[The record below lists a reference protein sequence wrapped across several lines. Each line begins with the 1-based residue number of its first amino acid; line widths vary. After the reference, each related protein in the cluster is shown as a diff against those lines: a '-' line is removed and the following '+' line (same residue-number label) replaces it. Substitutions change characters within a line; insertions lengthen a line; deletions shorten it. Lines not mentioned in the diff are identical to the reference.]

1 MRGLLSRNVNT
12 ESKIMKKLFFAAVAL
27 VATSF
32 AAQAQINPR
41 IEVAANIAR
50 TVAKDASGADAPGLK
65 VLPGF
70 RAGLAAEIGIASGVY
85 IAPGISFRQEGN
97 KQEVTT
103 NQKTETVSNT
113 LNYISVPVNLGVRVP
128 LTESLAI
135 SVEGGPAFSYGV
147 SSSVRTL
154 AGIKGGIKAA
164 YDAFKEKHYNR
175 FDMSINASAAVEFSK
190 FYVRL
195 GTDLGVVN
203 NLKEAVQ
210 KASSKNNS
218 FFLGLGYRF

>member
-1 MRGLLSRNVNT
+1 
-12 ESKIMKKLFFAAVAL
+12 MKKLFFAAVAL

-50 TVAKDASGADAPGLK
+50 TIAKDASGADAPGLK

-97 KQEVTT
+97 KQEVPTG
-103 NQKTETVSNT
+103 QKTETVSNT

-154 AGIKGGIKAA
+154 AGIQGGIKAA
-164 YDAFKEKHYNR
+164 YDAFKEKQYNR
-175 FDMSINASAAVEFSK
+175 FDMSINASAAIEFSK
-190 FYVRL
+190 IYVRL
-195 GTDLGVVN
+195 GADLGMVN
-203 NLKEAVQ
+203 NFKEATD
-210 KASSKNNS
+210 KLSSKNTS

>member
-1 MRGLLSRNVNT
+1 
-12 ESKIMKKLFFAAVAL
+12 MKKLFFAAVAL

-50 TVAKDASGADAPGLK
+50 TIAKDASGADVNGLK

-103 NQKTETVSNT
+103 GQKTETVSNT

-154 AGIKGGIKAA
+154 AGIKGGIKSA
-164 YDAFKEKHYNR
+164 YDAFKEKQYNR
-175 FDMSINASAAVEFSK
+175 FDMSINASAALEFSK
-190 FYVRL
+190 IYVRL
-195 GTDLGVVN
+195 GTDLGMVN
-203 NLKEAVQ
+203 SFKEATD
-210 KASSKNNS
+210 KLSSKNTS

>member
-1 MRGLLSRNVNT
+1 
-12 ESKIMKKLFFAAVAL
+12 MKKLFFAAVAL

-50 TVAKDASGADAPGLK
+50 TVAKDANGSDVNGLK
-65 VLPGF
+65 IHPGF
-70 RAGLAAEIGIASGVY
+70 RAGLAVEIGIASGIY
-85 IAPGISFRQEGN
+85 IAPGITFRQEGN

-113 LNYISVPVNLGVRVP
+113 LNYVSVPVTLGIRIP
-128 LTESLAI
+128 LSEGLAV
-135 SVEGGPAFSYGV
+135 SAEFGPTFSYGV

-164 YDAFKEKHYNR
+164 YDAFKEKQYNR
-175 FDMSINASAAVEFSK
+175 FDMGINASAALEFSK
-190 FYVRL
+190 VYVRL
-195 GTDLGVVN
+195 GTDLGMVN
-203 NLKEAVQ
+203 SFKEATD
-210 KASSKNNS
+210 KLSSKNTS

>member
-1 MRGLLSRNVNT
+1 
-12 ESKIMKKLFFAAVAL
+12 MKKLFFAAIAL

-50 TVAKDASGADAPGLK
+50 TVAKDANGSDVNGLK
-65 VLPGF
+65 IHPGF
-70 RAGLAAEIGIASGVY
+70 RAGLAVEIGIASGIY
-85 IAPGISFRQEGN
+85 IAPGITFRQEGN

-113 LNYISVPVNLGVRVP
+113 LNYISVPVTLGIRIP
-128 LTESLAI
+128 LSEGLAV
-135 SVEGGPAFSYGV
+135 SAEFGPTFSYGV

-154 AGIKGGIKAA
+154 AGIKGGIKSA
-164 YDAFKEKHYNR
+164 YDAFKEKQYNR
-175 FDMSINASAAVEFSK
+175 FDMGINASAAIEFSK
-190 FYVRL
+190 IYVRL
-195 GTDLGVVN
+195 GTDLGMVN
-203 NLKEAVQ
+203 SFKEATD
-210 KASSKNNS
+210 KLSSKNTS

>member
-1 MRGLLSRNVNT
+1 
-12 ESKIMKKLFFAAVAL
+12 MKKLFFAAVAL

-50 TVAKDASGADAPGLK
+50 TVAKQANGADATGLK
-65 VLPGF
+65 ILPGF
-70 RAGLAAEIGIASGVY
+70 RAGLAAEIGIASGIY

-113 LNYISVPVNLGVRVP
+113 LNYISVPVTLGIRIP
-128 LTESLAI
+128 LSEGLAV
-135 SVEGGPAFSYGV
+135 SAEFGPAFSYGV

-154 AGIKGGIKAA
+154 AGIQGGIKAA
-164 YDAFKEKHYNR
+164 YDAFKEKQYNR
-175 FDMSINASAAVEFSK
+175 FDMSINASAAIEFSK
-190 FYVRL
+190 IYVRL
-195 GTDLGVVN
+195 GADLGMVN
-203 NLKEAVQ
+203 SFREATD
-210 KASSKNNS
+210 KLSSKNTS

>member
-1 MRGLLSRNVNT
+1 
-12 ESKIMKKLFFAAVAL
+12 MKKLFFAAVAL

-50 TVAKDASGADAPGLK
+50 TIAKDASGADVNGLK

-103 NQKTETVSNT
+103 GQKTETVSNT

-154 AGIKGGIKAA
+154 AGIQGGIKAA
-164 YDAFKEKHYNR
+164 YDAFKEKQYNR
-175 FDMSINASAAVEFSK
+175 FDMSINASAAIEFSK
-190 FYVRL
+190 IYVRL
-195 GTDLGVVN
+195 GADLGMVN
-203 NLKEAVQ
+203 SFREATD
-210 KASSKNNS
+210 KLSSKNTS

>member
-1 MRGLLSRNVNT
+1 
-12 ESKIMKKLFFAAVAL
+12 MKKLFFAAVAL

-50 TVAKDASGADAPGLK
+50 TVAKDANGSDVNGLK
-65 VLPGF
+65 IHPGF
-70 RAGLAAEIGIASGVY
+70 RAGLAVEIGVASGVY
-85 IAPGISFRQEGN
+85 IAPGITFRQEGN

-113 LNYISVPVNLGVRVP
+113 LNYISVPVTLGIRIP
-128 LTESLAI
+128 LSEGLAV
-135 SVEGGPAFSYGV
+135 SAEFGPTFSYGV

-154 AGIKGGIKAA
+154 AGIKGGIKSA
-164 YDAFKEKHYNR
+164 YDAFKEKQYNR
-175 FDMSINASAAVEFSK
+175 FDMGINASAALEFSK
-190 FYVRL
+190 VYVRL
-195 GTDLGVVN
+195 GTDLGMVN
-203 NLKEAVQ
+203 SFKEATD
-210 KASSKNNS
+210 KLSSKNTS

>member
-50 TVAKDASGADAPGLK
+50 TIAKDASGADVNGLK

-97 KQEVTT
+97 KQEVPTG
-103 NQKTETVSNT
+103 QKTETVSNT
-113 LNYISVPVNLGVRVP
+113 LNYISVPVNLGIRVP

-164 YDAFKEKHYNR
+164 YDAFKEKQYNR
-175 FDMSINASAAVEFSK
+175 FDMSINASAAIEFSK
-190 FYVRL
+190 IYVRL
-195 GTDLGVVN
+195 GADLGMVN
-203 NLKEAVQ
+203 NFKEATD
-210 KASSKNNS
+210 KLSSKNTS